1 MSFYT
6 SLTGLQA
13 ATTEL
18 SVTSNNIANAG
29 TSGFK
34 RADAN
39 FGDIYAST
47 PLQKSSSIS
56 GSGVALKGIVQQH
69 TQGNIEFST
78 NSLDLAI
85 TGDGYFK
92 LKTSDG
98 AELYTRNGG
107 FMLDDQNRMVNSAGQ
122 ALQVLPVDSINNA
135 NFEAST
141 TGLTVQR
148 STVGEFTPTSEINLG
163 LNLPSSAKP
172 ITALFSADKPD
183 TYHKTTSFTTY
194 GANGKAQLAT
204 IYYVKTAD
212 ATDAVPYSKWQTHVT
227 VDGVAVKSA
236 LTQSAGAGNDPQFI
250 NKFGEIKTQKE
261 LDVLSVTPPLK
272 ADGVTRAAGSDYLI
286 TAGTT
291 YRKFSLDNLQTAIP
305 SANAAVTTAIPSA
318 SAFKDGLNLTNS
330 STGVD
335 FAALTAATRNQSLQ
349 NIIQVKTND
358 SQWKG
363 ISLPRLMSFSHLALS
378 TGAATTATAGG
389 PGKLGDQILSGK
401 NIATELTNEIN
412 RAFGDDKSFDMTGL
426 APAASLVLKRYAFGE
441 TTVGGATPNDNEWVK
456 IDLQGANSIFEA
468 TNGEKSGLSFH
479 DGTGT
484 VSTRKMAGWQVAAAI
499 TNNLRHV
506 NAKKAFWSDIT
517 VEYDEKNQGFKIHQS
532 TLLRTTPDIIRMGGD
547 GAAGGDAA
555 KVGAIFGGIASALGA
570 NGATG
575 RAITD
580 GTALTYQTVSGS
592 EQLLENTRGNG
603 SANSA
608 QDSHSGLVVTYAGGK
623 FTFNSGTTGDGSSIS
638 IRATETSDGTG
649 AAPNF
654 NANNSAARADTLTV
668 SGYTPGGLLAGTLL
682 GLSTDTTK
690 TRIVNNA
697 NQKADAVTSLVE
709 NLPTVRGQ
717 ASTAAFLTGNAMGV
731 DTEQAFTVSAANQS
745 ITAVIDGITN
755 TLTLSLGQYN
765 IDTFQAELQTQ
776 INRMADANGKT
787 VNNVKVGFDTAKTAL
802 TVTGASTS
810 GKSFIQM
817 LGSQDWGLTDVPV
830 AFGTSSTYA
839 TINSDQQAGSN
850 LYVSQDA
857 KTGLWNES
865 VDKADFDGADIPYWT
880 PIFLD
885 RGEITFDTSGA
896 LVSPQAKYNL
906 ESTAATGTTIQLAYT
921 GSTQY
926 NSAFAAISQSQNGK
940 PEGDLNGITIADDG
954 LITASYSNGTQKSLG
969 KIVVANFNSAA
980 GLKQLGDSSWVA
992 SAASGAARLGEAG
1005 AAGFGTIR
1013 AGSKERSN
1021 VDLTNE
1027 LVDLIAAQRNFQ
1039 ANAKAIE
1046 TNSAMTSAIINIRG

>member
-47 PLQKSSSIS
+47 PLQKSGSIA

-122 ALQVLPVDSINNA
+122 SLQVLAVDSINNA
-135 NFEAST
+135 NFEAKT

-148 STVGEFTPTSEINLG
+148 ATIGEFTATTEINLG

-172 ITALFSADKPD
+172 ITTLFNANKPD
-183 TYHKTTSFTTY
+183 TYNKTTSFTTY
-194 GANGKAQLAT
+194 GANGQAQLAT

-212 ATDAVPYSKWQTHVT
+212 PTDAVPFSKWQTHIT
-227 VDGVAVKSA
+227 IDGIDVKSA

-261 LDVLSVTPPLK
+261 LNVLSTTPP
-272 ADGVTRAAGSDYLI
+272 AGKSGADYLI

-291 YRKFSLDNLQTAIP
+291 YRKFSFDKLQAAIP
-305 SANAAVTTAIPSA
+305 SANAAVTTDIGTGST
-318 SAFKDGLNLTNS
+318 FKNDLNLTAGS
-330 STGVD
+330 SGVN
-335 FAALTAATRNQSLQ
+335 FQTAGNWTNQKLDRMF
-349 NIIQVKTND
+349 QVKVDGSNWQ
-358 SQWKG
+358 S
-363 ISLPRLMSFSHLALS
+363 ISLPRLMSFSVLNDD
-378 TGAATTATAGG
+378 G
-389 PGKLGDQILSGK
+389 PGAVVGPGAVGAQTLSGK
-401 NIATELTNEIN
+401 QIATELTNELN
-412 RAFGDDKSFDMTGL
+412 KAFGDAPLFKFDDAVYGNL
-426 APAASLVLKRYAFGE
+426 NLKRYPAALPPANIPAAADSIAINIEAILEATNATKEGLQFF
-441 TTVGGATPNDNEWVK
+441 TGGAT
-456 IDLQGANSIFEA
+456 ANNRTA
-468 TNGEKSGLSFH
+468 T
-479 DGTGT
+479 
-484 VSTRKMAGWQVAAAI
+484 GWQVAAAI
-499 TNNLRHV
+499 TNDLHYN
-506 NAKKAFWSDIT
+506 NGDKANWQD
-517 VEYDEKNQGFKIHQS
+517 VWCEYDEKNQGFKFHQTQGTPDVLRIGATS
-532 TLLRTTPDIIRMGGD
+532 TELRSMFGDIATVADNNLDTTTGTLLTN
-547 GAAGGDAA
+547 
-555 KVGAIFGGIASALGA
+555 K
-570 NGATG
+570 
-575 RAITD
+575 
-580 GTALTYQTVSGS
+580 TVNGS
-592 EQLLENTRGNG
+592 EQLVENVRGNG
-603 SANSA
+603 DAIA
-608 QDSHSGLVVTYAGGK
+608 LADRRSGLEVTYAGGK
-623 FTFNSGTTGDGSSIS
+623 FTFSSGTTGDSSSIEV
-638 IRATETSDGTG
+638 RATDGG
-649 AAPNF
+649 
-654 NANNSAARADTLTV
+654 
-668 SGYTPGGLLAGTLL
+668 TPGAGNSSAFSVGGTAAGALL
-682 GLSTDTTK
+682 GLSVDLSK
-690 TRIVNNA
+690 TPAKNNE
-697 NQKADAVTSLVE
+697 NQITVAVESLVE
-709 NLPTVRGQ
+709 NIPTVRGQ
-717 ASTAAFLTGNAMGV
+717 VSTAAVLTGNAMGV
-731 DTEQAFTVSAANQS
+731 DTEQAFNVSAANQS
-745 ITAVIDGITN
+745 VTAVIDGVTS
-755 TLTLSLGQYN
+755 TVKLTLGQYN
-765 IDTFQAELQTQ
+765 IDTFTVELQTQ
-776 INRMADANGKT
+776 LNRMSDANGKT
-787 VNNVKVGFDTAKTAL
+787 VSNITVGFDTAKTAL

-810 GKSFIQM
+810 SKSFIQM

-830 AFGTSSTYA
+830 AFGASSTYA
-839 TINSDQQAGSN
+839 KIDSDTQVGSN
-850 LYVSQDA
+850 LYVSQDT

-865 VDKADFDGADIPYWT
+865 VDKADFDAGDIPYWT

-885 RGEITFDTSGA
+885 RGEITFNSSGT
-896 LVSPQAKYNL
+896 LVSPQAKYGL
-906 ESTAATGTTIQLAYT
+906 ESKNTTGSTIQVAYT

-926 NSAFAAISQSQNGK
+926 NSAFAAISQSQNGT
-940 PEGDLNGITIADDG
+940 PEGDLNGISIAEDG
-954 LITASYSNGTQKSLG
+954 LIVGSYSNGSQKSLG

-980 GLKQLGDSSWVA
+980 GLKQLGDSSWTA
-992 SAASGAARLGEAG
+992 TADSGAARLGEAG

>member
-47 PLQKSSSIS
+47 PLQKAGSIA
-56 GSGVALKGIVQQH
+56 GSGVALKGITQQH

-98 AELYTRNGG
+98 AELFTRNGG

-122 ALQVLPVDSINNA
+122 ALQILPVDSINNA
-135 NFEAST
+135 NFEAET
-141 TGLTVQR
+141 AGLTVQR
-148 STVGEFTPTSEINLG
+148 STVGEFTPTTEINLG
-163 LNLPSSAKP
+163 LNLPSSAVP
-172 ITALFSADKPD
+172 ITKAFSADKPE

-204 IYYVKTAD
+204 IYYVKTAGP
-212 ATDAVPYSKWQTHVT
+212 TDAIPFAKWQTYVT

-250 NKFGEIKTQKE
+250 NKFGEILTQKE
-261 LDVLSVTPPLK
+261 LDVLSVSPP
-272 ADGVTRAAGSDYLI
+272 AGRNGSDYLI

-305 SANAAVTTAIPSA
+305 SANAAVTTAIPTA
-318 SAFKDGLNLTNS
+318 STFKDGLNLTNS
-330 STGVD
+330 STGVN
-335 FAALTAATRNQSLQ
+335 FADLGAGAGKFTNAKLQ
-349 NIIQVKTND
+349 NMFQVQVD
-358 SQWKG
+358 GSQWKS
-363 ISLPRLMSFSHLALS
+363 ISLPRLMTTSHLSFSV
-378 TGAATTATAGG
+378 GAANAAGAGG
-389 PGKLGDQILSGK
+389 PGKLGDQVLSGK
-401 NIATELTNEIN
+401 QIATELTNELN
-412 RAFGDDKSFDMTGL
+412 RTFGDDKDFTTSVLD
-426 APAASLVLKRYAFGE
+426 ASSELILKRYAPPE
-441 TTVGGATPNDNEWVK
+441 TALQSANDFIAIPLKGA
-456 IDLQGANSIFEA
+456 GSIFED
-468 TNGEKSGLSFH
+468 TNAELGGLSLIKGGA
-479 DGTGT
+479 DNNNRT
-484 VSTRKMAGWQVAAAI
+484 MDGWQMAAAI
-499 TNNLRHV
+499 TNYIRHV
-506 NAKKAFWSDIT
+506 DGKKAQFADVT
-517 VEYDEKNQGFKIHQS
+517 VQYDEQNQGFTFHQS
-532 TLLRTTPDIIRMGGD
+532 TLLRPAPDKFILGAFGAD
-547 GAAGGDAA
+547 AAGAA
-555 KVGAIFGGIASALGA
+555 KVSAMFGGIA
-570 NGATG
+570 TG
-575 RAITD
+575 VKDTGIDD
-580 GTALTYQTVSGS
+580 GTGLTYKTINGS
-592 EQLLENTRGNG
+592 KQLLQNTRGNG
-603 SANSA
+603 TENALS
-608 QDSHSGLVVTYAGGK
+608 DRHSGLKVDYAGGK
-623 FTFNSGTTGDGSSIS
+623 FTFSAGTTGDNSAIS
-638 IRATETSDGTG
+638 VRATETDV
-649 AAPNF
+649 
-654 NANNSAARADTLTV
+654 SAARADTLNV
-668 SGYTPGGLLAGTLL
+668 AAYTDGGQKAAALF
-682 GLSTDTTK
+682 GLSADTAK
-690 TRIVNNA
+690 TRSANND
-697 NQKADAVTSLVE
+697 NQVTSAVTSLVE

-717 ASTAAFLTGNAMGV
+717 ESTAAKLTGNAMGV
-731 DTEQAFTVSAANQS
+731 DTEQAFNVSAANQS
-745 ITAVIDGITN
+745 ITAVIDGITS
-755 TLTLSLGQYN
+755 TVTLSLGQYN
-765 IDTFQAELQTQ
+765 IDTFTTELQTQ
-776 INRMADANGKT
+776 INRMADANGRT
-787 VNNVKVGFDTAKTAL
+787 VNNITVGFDAAKTAL
-802 TVTGASTS
+802 TVTGATTS
-810 GKSFIQM
+810 GKSFIQI

-839 TINSDQQAGSN
+839 RIDSDQRAGSN
-850 LYVSQDA
+850 LYVSQDT
-857 KTGLWNES
+857 KTGLWNEN
-865 VDKADFDGADIPYWT
+865 VDKADFDAGNIPYWT

-940 PEGDLNGITIADDG
+940 PEGDLNGISIGDDG
-954 LITASYSNGTQKSLG
+954 LIVASYSNGSQKSLG
-969 KIVVANFNSAA
+969 KVVIANFNSAS
-980 GLKQLGDSSWVA
+980 GLKQLGDSSFTA
-992 SAASGAARLGEAG
+992 SAESGAARLGEAG

-1013 AGSKERSN
+1013 AGSTERSN

-1027 LVDLIAAQRNFQ
+1027 LVDLISAQRNFQ